1 MLKYLSRKNSK
12 YNCNIDSILSN
23 YSFFCRLLVPR
34 FYVVLIIVCVSGKAA
49 ILFKKFNENRKDK
62 IQVLLIN
69 QHKPPTAP
77 NVDPSLNNQRWNYYL
92 CGNSATISLLL
103 ALFLILIVSFKLIK
117 RFFNEE
123 SAHLIGI
130 FYQFILCNGIPLI
143 VYLTNDKLYK
153 HVKNEVLN
161 VLLLN

>member
-1 MLKYLSRKNSK
+1 M
-12 YNCNIDSILSN
+12 
-23 YSFFCRLLVPR
+23 
-34 FYVVLIIVCVSGKAA
+34 SGKAA

-62 IQVLLIN
+62 IQVLPIT

-92 CGNSATISLLL
+92 CGNSATITLLL
-103 ALFLILIVSFKLIK
+103 ALFLILIVSVNLVK

-123 SAHLIGI
+123 SAHMIGI
-130 FYQFILCNGIPLI
+130 FYYQYITPFMLCNAVPLI

-153 HVKNEVLN
+153 HVKNEILDI
-161 VLLLN
+161 LL

>member
-1 MLKYLSRKNSK
+1 MPS
-12 YNCNIDSILSN
+12 
-23 YSFFCRLLVPR
+23 
-34 FYVVLIIVCVSGKAA
+34 FYVVLIIICVSGKAT

-62 IQVLLIN
+62 MQAATI
-69 QHKPPTAP
+69 
-77 NVDPSLNNQRWNYYL
+77 VDPSLNNQRWNYYL
-92 CGNSATISLLL
+92 CGNSATITLLL
-103 ALFLILIVSFKLIK
+103 ALFLILIVSVNLVK

-130 FYQFILCNGIPLI
+130 FYQFILCDGIPLI

-153 HVKNEVLN
+153 HVKNEILN

>member
-1 MLKYLSRKNSK
+1 M
-12 YNCNIDSILSN
+12 
-23 YSFFCRLLVPR
+23 
-34 FYVVLIIVCVSGKAA
+34 SGKAA

-103 ALFLILIVSFKLIK
+103 ALFLILIVSVNLVK

-123 SAHLIGI
+123 SAHMIGI
-130 FYQFILCNGIPLI
+130 FYYQYITPFMLCNAVPLI

-153 HVKNEVLN
+153 HVKNEILDI
-161 VLLLN
+161 LL

>member
-1 MLKYLSRKNSK
+1 M
-12 YNCNIDSILSN
+12 
-23 YSFFCRLLVPR
+23 
-34 FYVVLIIVCVSGKAA
+34 SGKAA

-62 IQVLLIN
+62 IQVLPII

-77 NVDPSLNNQRWNYYL
+77 IVDPSLNNQRWNYYL
-92 CGNSATISLLL
+92 CGNSATITLLL
-103 ALFLILIVSFKLIK
+103 ALFLILIVSVNLVK

-130 FYQFILCNGIPLI
+130 FYQFILCDGIPLI

-153 HVKNEVLN
+153 HVKNEILN